1 MVPRS
6 QHYELK
12 IVTGIKAGAT
22 LKKKESG
29 GGSSGIKGERKF
41 VNGSRFVFFR
51 LMGVSH
57 RLKPVLPNAK
67 GKMAAQGRR
76 YRRLHDADEFAGTGD

>member
-6 QHYELK
+6 QQYGLK
-12 IVTGIKAGAT
+12 IVAGIKAGAK

-67 GKMAAQGRR
+67 GEDGGAKPALQGDCMT
-76 YRRLHDADEFAGTGD
+76 LTNSQEQ